1 MRCSGAH
8 FNTLSIGSDG
18 LFYIA
23 GRLKTYTQTAWFRCC
38 LRVLKSD
45 FLIGKRPSET
55 FQTAFAIT
63 ISGMK
68 N

>member
-23 GRLKTYTQTAWFRCC
+23 GRLKAYTQSAWFCC
-38 LRVLKSD
+38 GLRFKKAM
-45 FLIGKRPSET
+45 F
-55 FQTAFAIT
+55 
-63 ISGMK
+63 
-68 N
+68 